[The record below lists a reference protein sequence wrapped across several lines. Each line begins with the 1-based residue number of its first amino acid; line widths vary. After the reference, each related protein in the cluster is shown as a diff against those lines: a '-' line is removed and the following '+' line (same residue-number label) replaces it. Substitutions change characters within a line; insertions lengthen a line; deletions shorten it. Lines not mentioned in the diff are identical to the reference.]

1 MRQLRA
7 VVSLVAAVALF
18 AGVISACDSAA
29 PPATHHALTSAP
41 NPPTAGSAAPPSSA
55 RASAAQGSG
64 ALASPAA
71 GQFSNAFASGS
82 VAAAT
87 ALLASSGIATV
98 ADESASTPMAA
109 VTGIERMRFT
119 QAQVR
124 TMALQVADHGGML
137 GSALDSATTTPQGD
151 VPVSYLLAAWVST
164 GTSSGAVAVRAAM
177 GSQNWTE
184 APSVVFP
191 AIALPLFVSDVV
203 AATPA
208 GPQSSSSTQSSVY
221 RKTSSGSAIESVALR
236 ANVTTA
242 PCTLVS
248 GFIQSVINTVFNAL
262 TLTAPSGS
270 GVGATIGGFFVGIWN
285 VAVALA
291 QQAVQG
297 LIKAVTGPVVAAIQS
312 VAGAVAVISEVASY
326 LSPWAVKVTA
336 DPSSIAAGDSGS
348 FTGIVDGGSGGADY
362 PPAVTDCANGLGVTL
377 PSLSAGGAD
386 ATWSLSAQLQATD
399 DRSVTLDRNASTTIN
414 FGSTKDSSADCN
426 APSDSGSTGAGDLTV
441 TRPAVKDLQTLVNSM
456 ITTGLGVGGSVVGP
470 IVVSILQPIVGA
482 ILAKLDAV
490 TDSVGTGYVAITGQQ
505 EADTCSSSASASPS
519 PTTSATPTAACLVG
533 TWRTTQ
539 FVLDGRSIGG
549 AGSTTTFNADGTGS
563 LDYSGSGPVQVSIAT
578 YQYQGS
584 ETFHY
589 VLTDPT
595 GGTGSFTL
603 MNISGD
609 VSAIVTTQGGATS
622 VPLPG
627 DAKET
632 GTWTCQGNVGS
643 TTESVVGA
651 GVTHTTDMTRIGN

>member
-1 MRQLRA
+1 
-7 VVSLVAAVALF
+7 
-18 AGVISACDSAA
+18 
-29 PPATHHALTSAP
+29 
-41 NPPTAGSAAPPSSA
+41 
-55 RASAAQGSG
+55 
-64 ALASPAA
+64 
-71 GQFSNAFASGS
+71 
-82 VAAAT
+82 
-87 ALLASSGIATV
+87 
-98 ADESASTPMAA
+98 
-109 VTGIERMRFT
+109 MRFT

-124 TMALQVADHGGML
+124 AMALQVADHGGML

-177 GSQNWTE
+177 GSQKWTD

-208 GPQSSSSTQSSVY
+208 GPQSSTQSSVY
-221 RKTSSGSAIESVALR
+221 RKASSGSDIESIALR

-248 GFIQSVINTVFNAL
+248 GFIQSVISTVFNAL

-285 VAVALA
+285 AAVALA

-297 LIKAVTGPVVAAIQS
+297 LIKTVTGPVVAAIQS

-326 LSPWAVKVTA
+326 LSPWAVKVTP
-336 DPSSIAAGDSGS
+336 DPTSIAAGDSGS
-348 FTGIVDGGSGGADY
+348 FTGVVDGGSGGADY
-362 PPAVTDCANGLGVTL
+362 PPAITDCASGLGVTL

-386 ATWSLSAQLQATD
+386 ATWSLSGQLQASD
-399 DRSVTLDRNASTTIN
+399 DTSVTLDHNASTTIN

-426 APSDSGSTGAGDLTV
+426 APADTGSTGSGELTV

-456 ITTGLGVGGSVVGP
+456 ITTGLGVAGSVVGP

-490 TDSVGTGYVAITGQQ
+490 TESVGTGYVAITGQQ
-505 EADTCSSSASASPS
+505 AVTCTTSPTPTPS
-519 PTTSATPTAACLVG
+519 PTISATPTAACLVG
-533 TWRTTQ
+533 TWRTSQ
-539 FVLDGRSIGG
+539 FVYNGHPSGG
-549 AGSTTTFNADGTGS
+549 AGSTTTFTADGTGS
-563 LDYSGSGPVQVSIAT
+563 LDYAGSEPVRLPISS
-578 YQYQGS
+578 YQYEGS

-589 VLTDPT
+589 VLTNPT
-595 GGTGSFTL
+595 GATGSFTL
-603 MNISGD
+603 TNISGN
-609 VSAIVTTQGGATS
+609 VIAIVTTPSGTKT